1 MNDPVAVA
9 LQFGFL
15 AVLFLF
21 IAWVVISARREL
33 VRGGNVDVQPAGGDP
48 NTGGE
53 RSR

>member
-21 IAWVVISARREL
+21 LAWS
-33 VRGGNVDVQPAGGDP
+33 
-48 NTGGE
+48 
-53 RSR
+53 